1 MEDITQSLNFSL
13 QNKTRTKQKISDELR
28 KLIIDEMNSG
38 SKPKKVAE
46 IFKVQESAVRKIYK
60 TFQKDG
66 RVTKKK
72 TGKRRSK
79 LSDEQKEKLC
89 DWVDDDC
96 QLTLQ
101 QLVAKCFEEW
111 QIVLSPSTV
120 ARGLKH
126 FHYSF
131 KRVTLNPERR
141 NSRDVIEKRYQYALQ
156 YNRLMAEREKMY
168 FLDETGIQI
177 FSRNS
182 YGRSPK
188 GTRATKNVASIRSRN
203 YSIATAMNHES
214 LYMFEIQDQ
223 AYNSE
228 DYVSF
233 LSKLFEHLRLDGVE
247 GAHIIMDN
255 VRFHKTDSVVNLIR
269 AHGHNPIF
277 LPPHSPFLNPI
288 ENMFNQWK
296 SMIRRSEPVNE
307 DQLYQSVHS
316 TSERISSL
324 NCSNYFKN
332 MEKYLFPCLNRE
344 IIDN

>member
-126 FHYSF
+126 FHYSLF
-131 KRVTLNPERR
+131 
-141 NSRDVIEKRYQYALQ
+141 
-156 YNRLMAEREKMY
+156 
-168 FLDETGIQI
+168 TGIQI

-277 LPPHSPFLNPI
+277 LPPYSPFLNPI

>member
-1 MEDITQSLNFSL
+1 MEDITQSLNFSP
-13 QNKTRTKQKISDELR
+13 QNKRTKQKISDELR

-60 TFQKDG
+60 TFQMEG

-89 DWVDDDC
+89 DWVDNDC
-96 QLTLQ
+96 QLTLK

-120 ARGLKH
+120 DRALKH

-141 NSRDVIEKRYQYALQ
+141 NNRDVIEKRYQYAVE
-156 YNRLMAEREKMY
+156 YNRLMAEREMY

-177 FSRNS
+177 FSTAS

-188 GTRATKNVASIRSRN
+188 GTRATKNVAPIRSRN

-214 LYMFEIQDQ
+214 LYMFEIQDK

-233 LSKLFEHLRLDGVE
+233 LNKLFEHLRLDGIQ

-255 VRFHKTDSVVNLIR
+255 VRFHKTDIVVNLIR
-269 AHGHNPIF
+269 SHGHNPIF
-277 LPPHSPFLNPI
+277 FPPYSPSLNPI

-296 SMIRRSEPVNE
+296 SMIRSQPVNE

-324 NCSNYFKN
+324 NCSNYLRN
-332 MEKYLFPCLNRE
+332 MENYLFPCLNRE